1 MARYELPRA
10 LRGGTAGSTRARGPR
25 PRVVSR
31 PEGALAFGLFLLLN
45 VVLLIRPADVFPPLY
60 GLPIYQGCILFC
72 LAVALPAVSRMLGR
86 EGLAAE
92 PISLCIVGLL
102 GAVALSHL
110 SHGRIGEAVSE
121 SCEFAK
127 LLIYHVLLVS
137 LVNTPRRLRVFL
149 WCLAAL
155 IVAHTALAV
164 MQYHGM
170 VDLPAM
176 AAMPEAYF
184 DPESDEWTT
193 KVRLCGGGIFGNP
206 NDLSRILAVGMFLAL
221 YWLGDRGPLVLR
233 AVWLAPL
240 ALCGYALTQT
250 FSRGGFIGLIVGLLV
265 LFRAAFGTRKALLV
279 SAVALPAL
287 LVLSAGRQTD
297 ISTSEGTGQLRIQ
310 FWSQGFAAMPDSPVF
325 GLGSNRYNDVTTGHQ
340 EAHNSFVHAYVDL
353 GLLGGALFAGAFYF
367 ALWLPSQLDRY
378 RVGPPDRDL
387 RRVRPYLLG
396 IIAGYAAGLLSSSRV
411 YTPTTYVLIGLMAVW
426 IRISLTHDAFLRPP
440 PRVVGRRLAGRLVV
454 VGLACLAV
462 LYTYTRFAVRWS

>member
-1 MARYELPRA
+1 VP
-10 LRGGTAGSTRARGPR
+10 
-25 PRVVSR
+25 R
-31 PEGALAFGLFLLLN
+31 PEGTLAFGLFILLN
-45 VVLLIRPADVFPPLY
+45 VVLLIRPADVFPLLY

-72 LAVALPAVSRMLGR
+72 LAVALPAVSRMLER
-86 EGLAAE
+86 QGLAAE
-92 PISLCIVGLL
+92 PISLCMVGLL

-127 LLIYHVLLVS
+127 LLIYHVLLIS
-137 LVNTPRRLRVFL
+137 LINTPRRVRVFL
-149 WCLAAL
+149 WCLSAL

-170 VDLPAM
+170 IDLPAM
-176 AAMPEAYF
+176 AAMPEPYF
-184 DPESDEWTT
+184 DPESDEWMT

-206 NDLSRILAVGMFLAL
+206 NDLSRILAVGIFLAL
-221 YWLGDRGPLVLR
+221 YWLGDRRPLALR
-233 AVWLAPL
+233 LLWLAPL
-240 ALCGYALTQT
+240 VLCAYALTQT
-250 FSRGGFIGLIVGLLV
+250 FSRGGFIGLIVGVLV
-265 LFRAAFGTRKALLV
+265 LFRAAFGARKALLL

-287 LVLSAGRQTD
+287 FVLSSGRQTE
-297 ISTSEGTGQLRIQ
+297 ISTSTGTGQLRVQ
-310 FWSQGFAAMPDSPVF
+310 FWSQGFAAMQEAPVF
-325 GLGSNRYNDVTTGHQ
+325 GLGSNRFNDVTTGHQ

-378 RVGPPDRDL
+378 RVGPPDRVL
-387 RRVRPYLLG
+387 QRVRPYLLG
-396 IIAGYAAGLLSSSRV
+396 IVAGYAAGLLSSSRV

-426 IRISLTHDAFLRPP
+426 IRVSLAYDTFPMPP
-440 PRVVGRRLAGRLVV
+440 PRFVGRRLAGRLVV
-454 VGLACLAV
+454 VGLACLVV